1 MIRKVLNL
9 YLQKLWVQVLVPVV
23 AMVTWVS
30 LWDSNLNILQ
40 SLVGLLLGLV
50 QFVSTIALFV
60 FAIRCLLKKQ
70 WWAAILRLIIAL
82 VVGFLG
88 LFVFVV
94 MSFVK
99 VPSRVSP

>member
-1 MIRKVLNL
+1 MIRKLLNL
-9 YLQKLWVQVLVPVV
+9 YLQKLWVQVQVPVV
-23 AMVTWVS
+23 AMVIWVS
-30 LWDSNLNILQ
+30 LWAPNQN
-40 SLVGLLLGLV
+40 GLLSYISLLL
-50 QFVSTIALFV
+50 FVIHCISTIALFV
-60 FAIRCLLKKQ
+60 FALRCLLKKQ

-88 LFVFVV
+88 LFIFVV